1 MDKPLHILH
10 ELLQKGNLVG
20 GGSGVKG
27 DLSLP
32 RDSRTVST
40 RAKGAVMQDG
50 DVEFARKY
58 ICQAAL

>member
-10 ELLQKGNLVG
+10 ELHQQGNLVV
-20 GGSGVKG
+20 GGSGAQG
-27 DLSLP
+27 DPALP
-32 RDSRTVST
+32 RDSHTVST